1 MKPDVRLLGALAISV
16 AAHSL
21 LFLSQPGPTPAG
33 SPGLRAQLHK
43 AAGTASATPDTP
55 APSNEGSAP
64 VEPIERT
71 YPQTPPADSAAGN
84 SDQAGA
90 GDSLRPGIDLA
101 GLRQYHAA
109 LSQVVGR
116 FYRYPPGARA
126 AGWEGRVPLRL
137 AISAAGLPENISLI
151 GSSGHE
157 VLDQA
162 ALETL
167 RMAAGHTPVPEIL
180 RGQSFS
186 IDLAVDFNLNDAK
199 PGSEAR

>member
-1 MKPDVRLLGALAISV
+1 MKPDVRLLGALAISL

-43 AAGTASATPDTP
+43 ATASSSATPDSA
-55 APSNEGSAP
+55 APSIEGSKP
-64 VEPIERT
+64 VEPVERS
-71 YPQTPPADSAAGN
+71 YPQTPPAGS

-109 LSQVVGR
+109 LSQVVAR
-116 FYRYPPGARA
+116 FYRYPPEARA

-157 VLDQA
+157 ALDQA

-167 RMAAGHTPVPEIL
+167 RMAAGHTPVPDIL

-186 IDLAVDFNLNDAK
+186 IDLAVDFNLKDAK